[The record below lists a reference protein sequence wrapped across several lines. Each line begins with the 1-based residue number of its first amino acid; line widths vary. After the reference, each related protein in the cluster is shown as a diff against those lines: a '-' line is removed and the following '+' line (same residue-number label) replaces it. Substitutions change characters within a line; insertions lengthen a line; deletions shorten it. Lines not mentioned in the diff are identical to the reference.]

1 MGLIDRS
8 PTLPPSGGGG
18 RSLRPRFF
26 GAVRGE
32 AIKVSR
38 QLSFWLMLV
47 AALVLLTVIVLAVT
61 SAQNI
66 QDQLKTDPTGW
77 AYGARDVFGT
87 VYQIGSGIFLL
98 IVGSRLFAMEY
109 SSGTIRILYARGTG
123 RLQLL
128 LAKMLT
134 LAIIGVV
141 LLAGYL
147 VLVAGILAVLVSS
160 WTGGIEPLQHLRSEF
175 WQDFGRWVMVQGMSM
190 GIVILMAAAAAG
202 IGRSLAFAMAASLA
216 FFPVDNFLTIILFLG
231 VRLTRHD
238 QPWMDISKYL
248 LGPNLNVVLSL
259 IEPGHHARAAFAT
272 PLAPVDATHSLVVI
286 GIFAL
291 GFAVI
296 AIGRAV
302 RPDVLE

>member
-1 MGLIDRS
+1 MS
-8 PTLPPSGGGG
+8 AAA
-18 RSLRPRFF
+18 LRPSFL

-32 AIKVSR
+32 TIKVSR

-61 SAQNI
+61 SAQSI

-77 AYGARDVFGT
+77 AYAASNVFGT

-109 SSGTIRILYARGTG
+109 SSGTIRIAYARGMG

-134 LAIIGVV
+134 LAIIGVL

-147 VLVAGILAVLVSS
+147 ILVGGILAVLVSS
-160 WTGGIEPLQHLRSEF
+160 WTGGIGPLQHLPAEF
-175 WQDFGRWVMVQGMSM
+175 WQDTGRWVLVQGISM
-190 GIVILMAAAAAG
+190 GVVILMAAAAAG

-216 FFPVDNFLTIILFLG
+216 FFPVDNFLTIILLLA

-238 QPWMDISKYL
+238 QPWMDISQYL
-248 LGPNLNVVLSL
+248 LGPNLNIVLNL
-259 IEPGHHARAAFAT
+259 IEPGHHARAAFAA

-286 GIFAL
+286 GAFAL

>member
-1 MGLIDRS
+1 MR
-8 PTLPPSGGGG
+8 
-18 RSLRPRFF
+18 LRPRFF

-32 AIKVSR
+32 VIKVSR

-98 IVGSRLFAMEY
+98 IVGARLFAMEY
-109 SSGTIRILYARGTG
+109 SSGTIRIILARGTG

-134 LAIIGVV
+134 LGIIGVL

-147 VLVAGILAVLVSS
+147 VLVGGILAVLVSS
-160 WTGGIEPLQHLRSEF
+160 WSGG
-175 WQDFGRWVMVQGMSM
+175 
-190 GIVILMAAAAAG
+190 
-202 IGRSLAFAMAASLA
+202 
-216 FFPVDNFLTIILFLG
+216 
-231 VRLTRHD
+231 
-238 QPWMDISKYL
+238 
-248 LGPNLNVVLSL
+248 LGP
-259 IEPGHHARAAFAT
+259 
-272 PLAPVDATHSLVVI
+272 
-286 GIFAL
+286 
-291 GFAVI
+291 
-296 AIGRAV
+296 
-302 RPDVLE
+302 LEYPPAEFL